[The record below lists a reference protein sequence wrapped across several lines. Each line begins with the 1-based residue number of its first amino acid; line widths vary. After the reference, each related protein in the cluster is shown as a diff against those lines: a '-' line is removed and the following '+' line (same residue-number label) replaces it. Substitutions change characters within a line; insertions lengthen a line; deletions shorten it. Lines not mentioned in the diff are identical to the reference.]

1 MSSAYAD
8 AMPVIILWDIDHT
21 LVENAGVSK
30 EIYRAAFTQLAG
42 RRPDVPVVTEGRT
55 DRLIMRDLFADHGL
69 SQPTWPDIEHALET
83 SGTEHRAELAR
94 RGYVLPGAREALMIA
109 ASRRSWVSSVLTG
122 NIAANAQVK
131 LGTFGLDDLLDLPVG
146 AYGADADERSA
157 LVPVAR
163 ERIQHHRALDPA
175 TPVVLVGDT
184 PQDVLAARHSG
195 AAVIAVATGQ
205 HTAEQLHAA
214 GATTVLRDLSDTDTV
229 IGLLQS
235 HAT

>member
-1 MSSAYAD
+1 
-8 AMPVIILWDIDHT
+8 MPVIILWDIDHT

-30 EIYRAAFTQLAG
+30 EIYRAAFARLAG
-42 RRPDVPVVTEGRT
+42 RQPEVPVVTEGRT

-69 SQPTWPDIEHALET
+69 PQPGWPEIEDALEAA
-83 SGTEHRAELAR
+83 GNEHRDALAR

-109 ASRRSWVSSVLTG
+109 AGRAGWVSSVLTG

-131 LGTFGLDDLLDLPVG
+131 LGTFGLDELLDLPVG

-163 ERIQHHRALDPA
+163 HRIQHQRGLDPA

-184 PQDVLAARHSG
+184 PQDVLAARESG
-195 AAVIAVATGQ
+195 AAVVGVATGQ
-205 HTAEQLHAA
+205 HSAEQLHAA
-214 GATTVLRDLSDTDTV
+214 GAATVLRDLMDTDTV
-229 IGLLQS
+229 IALLQS
-235 HAT
+235 HAA